1 MKRLWWSLVCVLAL
15 GVSACDGG
23 STQADSGPP
32 EVDSGPEIV
41 PAVLASVYATRTNP
55 TTGREETY
63 LAEQV
68 PADFECTPSEPAG
81 SGDSTFTVRAVDF
94 QDEFAVEGLTVQFFP
109 DNNPTLDGSCDAPC
123 QEVTTDAAGE
133 ATVTDTAGSWYAYR
147 VIAGPGTNVTSGSPS
162 EFIGVVQLN
171 EVAPESG
178 GSANLNVVR
187 EGTRDNIILLLGTSS
202 EEGTAVVTGQA
213 SDCTGRQLA
222 NATLRIF
229 DSAGEI
235 DAGFASSGPR
245 EFYFNGDS
253 FPLGRQRVTN
263 SDGLYGT
270 ANIPLPTDNTL
281 RVELWG
287 AKTEGGTPEMLG
299 CESVRV
305 GADSITIVNIGPTR
319 ADGPSDCS
327 G

>member
-15 GVSACDGG
+15 GVTSACDGG
-23 STQADSGPP
+23 STEADSGPP
-32 EVDSGPEIV
+32 DAGAEEA
-41 PAVLASVYATRTNP
+41 PAILASVRDSEGELTDQVEPDFDCAP
-55 TTGREETY
+55 TE
-63 LAEQV
+63 
-68 PADFECTPSEPAG
+68 PSG

-94 QDEFAVEGLTVQFFP
+94 QDEFGVEGLTIQFFP
-109 DNNPTLDGSCDAPC
+109 DNNPTLDGSCNAPC
-123 QEVTTDAAGE
+123 QQVTTDASGE

-147 VIAGPGTNVTSGSPS
+147 VIAGSGTNVTNGMPKT
-162 EFIGVVQLN
+162 FIGVVQVN
-171 EVAPESG
+171 EEAPADG

-187 EGTRDNIILLLGTSS
+187 EETRGLILTLLGTSA
-202 EEGTAVVTGQA
+202 EENTAVVTGQA
-213 SDCTGRQLA
+213 SDCMGRQVA
-222 NATLRIF
+222 NATLRVF

-235 DAGFASSGPR
+235 EAGFASSGPR

-305 GADSITIVNIGPTR
+305 GADSITIINVGPTR